1 MKLLSINYPKTTE
14 DLDKLDYMTRN
25 YHALLEKS
33 IKAENRLIKLDL
45 VSKNEVVN
53 HKATVSV

>member
-1 MKLLSINYPKTTE
+1 
-14 DLDKLDYMTRN
+14 MTRN

-45 VSKNEVVN
+45 VSKDEVVN